1 MSAAS
6 LKGVQKHYDK
16 TSAEVQDYFDHLP
29 ALIKNFPCEVCIAYM
44 FSRVE
49 RAQNMT
55 LYCGVVKLHAAHT
68 SVARSMIHRQHITRD
83 SFARLFKTIFD
94 KPIDGPVAK
103 HIKFAE
109 TTRDKVVHGKVVSN
123 ADLRKSIVEIL
134 DYAESF
140 NVFVCGIAHF
150 KPFGDL
156 RGFKGRATPL
166 EKKTTR
172 WLLKGL
178 GFDIG

>member
-1 MSAAS
+1 MAAS
-6 LKGVQKHYDK
+6 YKAILKHYAAAP
-16 TSAEVQDYFDHLP
+16 TEIQDYFEHVP
-29 ALIKNFPCEVCIAYM
+29 ALVQSFPYEVCIAYM

-68 SVARSMIHRQHITRD
+68 SVAQSVIQKQHITRD
-83 SFARLFKTIFD
+83 SFLDLFATVLG
-94 KPIDGPVAK
+94 KPITPAIK
-103 HIKFAE
+103 AHLKFAE
-109 TTRDKVVHGKVVSN
+109 KTRDQVVHGKNVPD
-123 ADLRKSIVEIL
+123 ADLRKAIVEII
-134 DYAESF
+134 DYAKSF
-140 NVFVCGIAHF
+140 NTFVDGIAGF

-178 GFDIG
+178 GFTVS